1 MFPVTRHIEGEAMT
15 DDKQGEGPI
24 ADELEHGEE
33 TTVIPPLDAFDASV
47 TSDAESSIGT
57 SDTDTSV
64 STPDDLSG
72 VTSDDAPVAM
82 SDTADAVDD
91 DAVVSEETPRN
102 PLDVP
107 DFNAL
112 MAPVDIPR
120 RRPSI
125 VVVAGAVVA
134 ALVVIALV
142 VTLVVIRPFGSVR
155 AADYVAGTKQTVAM
169 QRQYDKT
176 SSAIDDALGFL
187 YSQDT
192 AYDAQ
197 KVSVLK
203 VQATKLRE
211 SAASFVDLKANRD
224 ANVSA
229 AYDSYARQ
237 ADRFA
242 ELSTNL
248 AASAEALSTMNDA
261 CGDTPSGTVYDSDFT
276 AQYEQYIA
284 SCRTATEP
292 LAKAKAKVVS
302 EFSSTLTQSLDQ
314 MTAVIDQIKALG
326 APSSISSGSDR
337 AQQLQTLASQLVD
350 LDASSGAIN
359 DFQDKLRQSRENANP
374 STLLQKLNT
383 ALKEGY
389 AEQSK

>member
-1 MFPVTRHIEGEAMT
+1 MT

-64 STPDDLSG
+64 STLDDLSR
-72 VTSDDAPVAM
+72 VTSDDAPVAT
-82 SDTADAVDD
+82 SDTAD